1 MELEQVLNRAVDRIR
16 SGQLNNED
24 QVKLS
29 VILPILRALE
39 WDDTNPS
46 ELVPEFSI
54 PSGRVDYALFD
65 AARGPLVFVEAKR
78 LGNADESGIEQVFGY
93 AANRGVPFLVLTDGN
108 VWDFYLSMAEGV
120 PEGRRFYRIELQ
132 RDDKIADYASFFEK
146 YLHKGRVALSE
157 TRLEAEQLRDGDRQ
171 KEAARAAIPGV
182 WRALLT
188 TPDES
193 LCSLIADAVEEEC
206 GTQPELDD
214 VEAFLNEVL
223 SASVPSVQSA
233 HAPPTPTVTR
243 QEQSPSVVPSLPT
256 NSGKI
261 IGFIL
266 DGERMDTGVGN
277 RTLAEVIKAFH
288 RRDPGFMGRFA
299 ARTRGRTRRLV
310 AQTRDE
316 LYDLAHLRDYAI
328 DLGNGWWLGTN
339 LGTGSIRKNI
349 GIACGVMGVQLGS
362 QLTLIEM

>member
-1 MELEQVLNRAVDRIR
+1 MDLEQVLNRAVDRIR

-29 VILPILRALE
+29 VILPILRALG

-65 AARGPLVFVEAKR
+65 AARGPFVFVEAKR

-108 VWDFYLSMAEGV
+108 VWDFYLSMAEGI

-132 RDDKIADYASFFEK
+132 RDDRIADYASFFEK

-182 WRALLT
+182 WRTLLT

-193 LCSLIADAVEEEC
+193 LCSLIADAVEGEC

-243 QEQSPSVVPSLPT
+243 QEQSPSVVPSRPT
-256 NSGKI
+256 NGGKI

-277 RTLAEVIKAFH
+277 RTLAEVIKGISPPRSWVYGAF
-288 RRDPGFMGRFA
+288 RCANYGADTA
-299 ARTRGRTRRLV
+299 ARSPDPR
-310 AQTRDE
+310 
-316 LYDLAHLRDYAI
+316 
-328 DLGNGWWLGTN
+328 
-339 LGTGSIRKNI
+339 
-349 GIACGVMGVQLGS
+349 
-362 QLTLIEM
+362 

>member
-1 MELEQVLNRAVDRIR
+1 MNLEQVLNRAVDRIR

-54 PSGRVDYALFD
+54 LRSGRVDYALFD
-65 AARGPLVFVEAKR
+65 AARGPFVFVEAKR
-78 LGNADESGIEQVFGY
+78 LGNADESGIEQVFRY

-108 VWDFYLSMAEGV
+108 VWDFYLSMAEGI

-132 RDDKIADYASFFEK
+132 RDDRIADYASFFEK

-182 WRALLT
+182 WRTLLT

-193 LCSLIADAVEEEC
+193 LCSLIADAVEGEC

-223 SASVPSVQSA
+223 SA
-233 HAPPTPTVTR
+233 APPIPTVTR
-243 QEQSPSVVPSLPT
+243 QEQSPSVVPSRPT

-299 ARTRGRTRRLV
+299 ARTTGRTRRLV

-339 LGTGSIRKNI
+339 LGTGPIRKNI